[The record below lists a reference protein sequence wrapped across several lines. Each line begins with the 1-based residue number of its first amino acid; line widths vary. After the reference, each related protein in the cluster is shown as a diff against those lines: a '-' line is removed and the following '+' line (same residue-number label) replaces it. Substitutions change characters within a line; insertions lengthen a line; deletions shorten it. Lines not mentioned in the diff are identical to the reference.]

1 MSISELKK
9 KLMPQERKSDTAT
22 EISQTDIDLI
32 ERNKNL
38 IWKTP
43 LVIFGVLFTSKLLLR
58 KMNIP
63 SLMRNPLSPAEKF
76 KERKRFWDYF
86 MSNHMIFLGTSAS
99 LVYSV
104 VYYEMTKYYLFTKY
118 ENLINAYLDASE
130 KHYFKQLVDLNKAYE
145 LKKTGDLKIIS

>member
-1 MSISELKK
+1 
-9 KLMPQERKSDTAT
+9 MPQEGNSDTST
-22 EISQTDIDLI
+22 EISQSDIDLI